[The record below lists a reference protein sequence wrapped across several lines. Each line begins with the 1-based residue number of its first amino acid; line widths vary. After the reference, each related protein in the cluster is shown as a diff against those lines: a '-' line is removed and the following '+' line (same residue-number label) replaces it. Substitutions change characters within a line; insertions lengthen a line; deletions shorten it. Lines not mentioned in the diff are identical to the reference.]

1 MSQSTLSA
9 PPAELAQPQTRETA
23 LKVTQWRVI
32 VSEWIKI
39 RSLRSTVYTLLATV
53 VVVVGFGVIAA
64 LTSTGAI
71 TSGDDG
77 PDGADFGTDPV
88 AISLTG
94 VMLAQL
100 LIGVLG
106 VLVITAEY
114 STGVIR
120 STFAAVPKRLPVLWA
135 KAGVLAVVTGV
146 PMLVAVFTAFF
157 TGQAI
162 LSGDGTGA
170 ALTDPGVLRAVLG
183 SVGFLAG
190 VALLGLAIGAI
201 VRNTAGAIAALVAIL
216 LLLPGLLGLVLP
228 SGWGDTVVSYLP
240 SNAAAAFTTVNPGAD
255 LPSSGAGLAVFA
267 GYLVVLFGVAAVL
280 LVRRD
285 A

>member
-1 MSQSTLSA
+1 M
-9 PPAELAQPQTRETA
+9 
-23 LKVTQWRVI
+23 
-32 VSEWIKI
+32 
-39 RSLRSTVYTLLATV
+39 
-53 VVVVGFGVIAA
+53 
-64 LTSTGAI
+64 
-71 TSGDDG
+71 
-77 PDGADFGTDPV
+77 
-88 AISLTG
+88 
-94 VMLAQL
+94 
-100 LIGVLG
+100 
-106 VLVITAEY
+106 
-114 STGVIR
+114 IR

-240 SNAAAAFTTVNPGAD
+240 SNAAAAFTTVNPGGRPALRRRRPRRLRR
-255 LPSSGAGLAVFA
+255 LPRRPLRRRSR
-267 GYLVVLFGVAAVL
+267 AARPP
-280 LVRRD
+280 RRLSR
-285 A
+285 

>member
-1 MSQSTLSA
+1 MSQSTLPA
-9 PPAELAQPQTRETA
+9 PPAEFAQPQTLATA

-71 TSGDDG
+71 ARGDG
-77 PDGADFGTDPV
+77 GQNLGTDPV

-100 LIGVLG
+100 LLGVLG

-120 STFAAVPKRLPVLWA
+120 STFAAVPKRHPVLWA

-162 LSGDGTGA
+162 LSGDGTEA

-201 VRNTAGAIAALVAIL
+201 LHNTAGAIAALVAIL

-228 SGWGDTVVSYLP
+228 SRWGDTVVSYLP

-267 GYLVVLFGVAAVL
+267 GYVVILFSVAAVL

>member
-1 MSQSTLSA
+1 MSQTTLAAS
-9 PPAELAQPQTRETA
+9 PAVPTHPQVRESA

-32 VSEWIKI
+32 VSEWIKV
-39 RSLRSTVYTLLATV
+39 RSLRSTVYTLLAAV

-64 LTSTGAI
+64 LSSTGAI
-71 TSGDDG
+71 TTANGG
-77 PDGADFGTDPV
+77 PPASTDPV

-100 LIGVLG
+100 VIGVLG

-114 STGVIR
+114 STGMIR
-120 STFAAVPKRLPVLWA
+120 STLAAVPKRLPVLWA

-146 PMLVAVFTAFF
+146 PMLVAVFAAFLI
-157 TGQAI
+157 GQAI
-162 LSGDGTGA
+162 LSGGGTGA

-183 SVGFLAG
+183 SVGYLAG

-201 VRNTAGAIAALVAIL
+201 IRITAGAIAAVVGTL
-216 LLLPGLLGLVLP
+216 LLLPPLLSLVLP
-228 SGWGDTVVSYLP
+228 GGWGDTVVRYLP

-255 LPSSGAGLAVFA
+255 LLSSGAGLAVFA
-267 GYLVVLFGVAAVL
+267 GYLVVLFGAAAAL

>member
-1 MSQSTLSA
+1 
-9 PPAELAQPQTRETA
+9 
-23 LKVTQWRVI
+23 
-32 VSEWIKI
+32 
-39 RSLRSTVYTLLATV
+39 
-53 VVVVGFGVIAA
+53 
-64 LTSTGAI
+64 
-71 TSGDDG
+71 
-77 PDGADFGTDPV
+77 
-88 AISLTG
+88 
-94 VMLAQL
+94 
-100 LIGVLG
+100 
-106 VLVITAEY
+106 
-114 STGVIR
+114 
-120 STFAAVPKRLPVLWA
+120 
-135 KAGVLAVVTGV
+135 
-146 PMLVAVFTAFF
+146 MLVAVFAAFF

-162 LSGDGTGA
+162 LSRDGTGA

-183 SVGFLAG
+183 SVGYLAG

-255 LPSSGAGLAVFA
+255 LLSSGAGLAVFA
-267 GYLVVLFGVAAVL
+267 GYLVVLFGVAAAL

>member
-1 MSQSTLSA
+1 MSQGTLSA

-23 LKVTQWRVI
+23 PKVTQWRVI

-53 VVVVGFGVIAA
+53 VVVVGFGAVAA

-71 TSGDDG
+71 TTGDGG

-106 VLVITAEY
+106 VLVITADY
-114 STGVIR
+114 STGMIR
-120 STFAAVPKRLPVLWA
+120 STFSAVPKRLPVLWA
-135 KAGVLAVVTGV
+135 KAGVLAVVTGT
-146 PMLVAVFTAFF
+146 PMLVAVFAAFF

-162 LSGDGTGA
+162 LSGDGTGV
-170 ALTDPGVLRAVLG
+170 ALSDPGVLRAVLG

-201 VRNTAGAIAALVAIL
+201 VRNTAGAIGALVAIL

-228 SGWGDTVVSYLP
+228 NGWGDTVVSYLP
-240 SNAAAAFTTVNPGAD
+240 SNAAAAFTTVNPEPD
-255 LPSSGAGLAVFA
+255 LLSSGAGLAVFA

>member
-9 PPAELAQPQTRETA
+9 PSAELAQPQTRETA

-53 VVVVGFGVIAA
+53 VVVVGFGVVAA

-71 TSGDDG
+71 RARDG
-77 PDGADFGTDPV
+77 GEDFGTDPV

-240 SNAAAAFTTVNPGAD
+240 SNAAAAFTTVNPGGD

-267 GYLVVLFGVAAVL
+267 GYLVVLFAAAAAL

>member
-1 MSQSTLSA
+1 
-9 PPAELAQPQTRETA
+9 
-23 LKVTQWRVI
+23 
-32 VSEWIKI
+32 
-39 RSLRSTVYTLLATV
+39 
-53 VVVVGFGVIAA
+53 
-64 LTSTGAI
+64 
-71 TSGDDG
+71 
-77 PDGADFGTDPV
+77 
-88 AISLTG
+88 
-94 VMLAQL
+94 MLAQL

-106 VLVITAEY
+106 VLVITGEY

-120 STFAAVPKRLPVLWA
+120 STLSAVPKRLPVLWA
-135 KAGVLAVVTGV
+135 KAGVLAVVTGM

-162 LSGDGTGA
+162 LSGDGTGV

-201 VRNTAGAIAALVAIL
+201 VRNTAGAIGALVAIL
-216 LLLPGLLGLVLP
+216 LLLRGLLGLVLP
-228 SGWGDTVVSYLP
+228 NGWGDTVVSYLP
-240 SNAAAAFTTVNPGAD
+240 SNAAAAFTTVNPEPD
-255 LPSSGAGLAVFA
+255 LLSSGVGLAVFA

>member
-1 MSQSTLSA
+1 MSQATLDTA
-9 PPAELAQPQTRETA
+9 PAAVALPQARGTA

-39 RSLRSTVYTLLATV
+39 RSLRSTVYTLLAAV

-71 TSGDDG
+71 TTGDG
-77 PDGADFGTDPV
+77 GEGVGTDPV

-100 LIGVLG
+100 VIGVLG
-106 VLVITAEY
+106 VLVITADY
-114 STGVIR
+114 STGMIR
-120 STFAAVPKRLPVLWA
+120 STLAAVPKRLPVLWA

-146 PMLVAVFTAFF
+146 LMLVAVFAAFLS
-157 TGQAI
+157 GQAI
-162 LSGDGTGA
+162 LSGGGTGA

-183 SVGFLAG
+183 SVGYLAG

-201 VRNTAGAIAALVAIL
+201 IRITAGAIAALVGTL
-216 LLLPGLLGLVLP
+216 LLLPALLGLLLP

-255 LPSSGAGLAVFA
+255 LLSSGAGLAVFA
-267 GYLVVLFGVAAVL
+267 GYLVVLFGAAAAL

>member
-1 MSQSTLSA
+1 
-9 PPAELAQPQTRETA
+9 
-23 LKVTQWRVI
+23 
-32 VSEWIKI
+32 
-39 RSLRSTVYTLLATV
+39 
-53 VVVVGFGVIAA
+53 
-64 LTSTGAI
+64 
-71 TSGDDG
+71 
-77 PDGADFGTDPV
+77 
-88 AISLTG
+88 
-94 VMLAQL
+94 MLAQL